1 MKKLILIAVL
11 FVLILAKIVFSSLIE
26 VDINEDIKGEIFHV
40 GVNISSN
47 IVKFSAEFSNTGS
60 IAYNARARI
69 FIYKND
75 KLLFNGW
82 SQEKTLMPGDRK
94 IFDVYWY
101 ASSPV
106 KYESKLRFYA
116 GNEIFESEKK
126 EFQVNEALVPEDNF
140 EIMNFRTY
148 DDHIIFDLKSKN
160 DAKNI
165 IVIPSKYVLG
175 WIFEQKTIDY
185 MKKGSVKAVSINY
198 YPTFFEPKDLK
209 LAVVAENGKYYSE
222 KTLEMRKEQ
231 GIIRIF
237 HSILDSLKLL
247 L

>member
-1 MKKLILIAVL
+1 LKKLILIAVL
-11 FVLILAKIVFSSLIE
+11 FILILAKIVFSSLIE
-26 VDINEDIKGEIFHV
+26 VDISEDIKGEVVHE

-47 IVKFSAEFSNTGS
+47 IVKFSTEFSNVGS

-69 FIYKND
+69 SIYKND

-94 IFDVYWY
+94 IFDIYWY

-106 KYESKLRFYA
+106 KYDSKLRVYA
-116 GNEIFESEKK
+116 GNEIFEDEKK
-126 EFQVNEALVPEDNF
+126 EFQVTETLIPEDNF

-148 DDHIIFDLKSKN
+148 DNYIIFDIKSKN
-160 DAKNI
+160 DAKNT
-165 IVIPSKYVLG
+165 IVIPYKYVPS
-175 WIFEQKTIDY
+175 WIFEQKTIEY
-185 MKKGSVKAVSINY
+185 MRKGSVKTVQLNF
-198 YPTFFEPKDLK
+198 YPSLVEPTSLK
-209 LAVVAENGKYYSE
+209 LSIMAENGKYYSE
-222 KTLEMRKEQ
+222 KTLEMKKEQ